1 MSRHHTEYFNYESG
15 LHFCPSCLPK
25 NWQGQQK
32 YNSIVQA
39 AKVGRLCH
47 IVVFNMCAWVWMW
60 MHPLQRSRTSC
71 QSWALAILSSSVIT
85 LCFNSLVVSY
95 NYDLP
100 VKYNVDALVALSRAC
115 VQVQV
120 FVCVSLCVYMHVHY
134 MCLYVRQGV
143 SVYSTKIYCDCISM
157 CMHILLREQVL
168 VSVCVC
174 VCVCHVPGVPVHGLQ
189 KKLLYSSAWIRV
201 SLGKKKSK
209 ENMKIATRLC
219 TLRSRQVGTP
229 SSAKRQAF
237 FSNASRWEMTP
248 RLFQRKDTRLKHTP
262 RLHFLSPQPSVSTCM
277 DLGHNNKQISVHSK
291 KAFTTARISWP

>member
-1 MSRHHTEYFNYESG
+1 M
-15 LHFCPSCLPK
+15 
-25 NWQGQQK
+25 
-32 YNSIVQA
+32 
-39 AKVGRLCH
+39 
-47 IVVFNMCAWVWMW
+47 
-60 MHPLQRSRTSC
+60 
-71 QSWALAILSSSVIT
+71 IT

-174 VCVCHVPGVPVHGLQ
+174 VCVMYPVYQCMACKRNYCIPPLGSESVWA
-189 KKLLYSSAWIRV
+189 KKRV
-201 SLGKKKSK
+201 
-209 ENMKIATRLC
+209 
-219 TLRSRQVGTP
+219 
-229 SSAKRQAF
+229 KR
-237 FSNASRWEMTP
+237 T
-248 RLFQRKDTRLKHTP
+248 
-262 RLHFLSPQPSVSTCM
+262 
-277 DLGHNNKQISVHSK
+277 
-291 KAFTTARISWP
+291 